1 MPRQLL
7 FIEDASHWLGEQC
20 CWAASNIHAESIS
33 WTSLNPGRLCERNI
47 DLIVAQTDPEC
58 AGAADF
64 LRWLGEHP
72 IGKPVLA
79 IVTADGEL
87 MRTAARVADDFI
99 VAPVRSEELRHRIVR
114 ILGEATDEQPDVSER
129 LNREVAIAG
138 LVGRHPGF
146 LRIVER
152 IPVLARSDTPVVITG
167 ETGTGKE
174 LCARAIHHLGPRRTF
189 PFIPVD
195 CAAFPDH
202 LFENEMFGHAR
213 GAFTDA
219 HRDQK
224 GLIALAERG
233 TLFLDEVDS
242 LSLAAQ
248 SKLLRFLQDHTYR
261 PLGSDRFV
269 HADVNVIAATNRDL
283 EVLVRERKFR
293 ADLFFRLNVL
303 RVCLM
308 PLRERRGDIALLA
321 RHFVEIANAN
331 PGAACKRVTPAA
343 LRKLTNYEWPGN
355 IRELHN
361 VVQGAIVLSDGAQIL
376 PSHVLLPS
384 DAQTDAA
391 RGSFREA
398 RAEAIAAFERRYIEE
413 ILAEVG
419 GNVTRAARIA
429 QKDRR
434 AFGRLIKRHNITRGA
449 CETL

>member
-1 MPRQLL
+1 MPRRVL
-7 FIEDASHWLGEQC
+7 FIEDGSHWLGEQS
-20 CWAASNIHAESIS
+20 CWAALNIHAESIP
-33 WTSLNPGRLCERNI
+33 WTSLNHGRLCERNI
-47 DLIVAQTDPEC
+47 DLIVAQTDPVC
-58 AGAADF
+58 AGAAD
-64 LRWLGEHP
+64 LLQWLGEHP
-72 IGKPVLA
+72 IGKPILA
-79 IVTADGEL
+79 IVTADGGL
-87 MRTAARVADDFI
+87 MPTAARVADDFI
-99 VAPVRSEELRHRIVR
+99 VAPVRGEELRHRIAR
-114 ILGEATDEQPDVSER
+114 ILPEATDERPDVSER
-129 LNREVAIAG
+129 LNRELAIAG
-138 LVGRHPGF
+138 LVGRHAAF

-152 IPVLARSDTPVVITG
+152 IPVLARSDIPVVITG

-174 LCARAIHHLGPRRTF
+174 LCARAIHHLGPRRAF

-219 HRDQK
+219 HRDQR

-242 LSLAAQ
+242 LSPAAQ

-269 HADVNVIAATNRDL
+269 HANVNVIAASNRDL
-283 EVLVRERKFR
+283 EALVRERKFR
-293 ADLFFRLNVL
+293 ADLFFRLSVL

-321 RHFVEIANAN
+321 RHFVEVANAT
-331 PGAACKRVTPAA
+331 PGAACKRLTPAA
-343 LRKLTNYEWPGN
+343 LHKLAEYDWPGN
-355 IRELHN
+355 VRELHN
-361 VVQGAIVLSDGAQIL
+361 IMQSAIVLSEGDQIL
-376 PSHVLLPS
+376 APHVLLPS
-384 DAQTDAA
+384 DARSDGT

-398 RAEAIAAFERRYIEE
+398 RAKAIEAFERRYIEE
-413 ILAEVG
+413 ILAEVD

-449 CETL
+449 R